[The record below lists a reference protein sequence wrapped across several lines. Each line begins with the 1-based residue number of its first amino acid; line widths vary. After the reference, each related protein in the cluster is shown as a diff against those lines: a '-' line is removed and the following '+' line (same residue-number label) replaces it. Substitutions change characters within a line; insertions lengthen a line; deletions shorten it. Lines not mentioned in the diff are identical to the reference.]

1 MASLVLVIGTM
12 HRYDNGSIDRV
23 WTSIYVQK
31 MTQKRIRHGTME
43 HASVFI
49 SYIRIYE
56 LYVTCTFSVTECC
69 S

>member
-1 MASLVLVIGTM
+1 MASLVLVLGTM
-12 HRYDNGSIDRV
+12 HHYDNGSIDRV
-23 WTSIYVQK
+23 WSSIYVQK
-31 MTQKRIRHGTME
+31 MTQKRIRHGIME